1 MSIERTVTE
10 EQTRTHNEDERHAA
24 VCAEA
29 DAAVRAERA
38 LREEEDAR
46 RKVAEMRIKQLEAE
60 LAAIIAEIDA
70 RRLAWNAET
79 LSRRDSEWAARQ
91 DEDTRRFFNQTETE
105 GVLFKE
111 SSTISFEESR
121 RLEAVA
127 AAERAEE
134 LRIATA
140 AAEAE
145 RVAASERRKQLAL
158 DEEESRRKAAEA
170 AKKDSKKQA
179 EDLKRQAEEQ
189 RRAKEQAE
197 KEAAAKAK
205 QAEEEA
211 ARAKKKADEDAKAAA
226 KRAEEEKK
234 RLEKEQEEK
243 RKQAEKEAA
252 EAKRRAE
259 KEAEERRKA
268 EAKAQEE
275 AAKAQKAAEEAKRK
289 EAELAKRKA
298 EEEAKAAKAK
308 ADAEAK
314 AKADAEA
321 KAKADA
327 KAKAEAEAKAKAE
340 AEAKAKADAKAEAEA
355 KAKADAEA
363 KAKADA
369 EAKTKAD
376 AEAKAKAEAV
386 AAEAKAKADAA
397 AAAKRAAEQAE
408 AASKPDN
415 EVTDERASRLQKRL
429 EKSASKEEIEEVV
442 LELSED
448 EDPIAATLI
457 LQGAANVE
465 AAATALAAL
474 WRAKD
479 TRGAEALMG
488 LDLTRAAT
496 LIDIMVEN
504 LGDAEAAIGLV
515 NMSEPGRMVG
525 VAEFVLPYYLRSVV
539 YNGVEILR
547 VVANRNVKTAKVI
560 YAGLEI
566 EEQVSIV
573 RRASLGFGARPGVEK
588 PEDKPEPDVKL
599 AATLLTGLTPSA
611 AVDVLRTF
619 STTGVNKGSPKWK
632 RRQDVIV
639 EVLDAFKDIGP
650 GEDSIAELIRDR
662 LKL

>member
-10 EQTRTHNEDERHAA
+10 EQTRSHNEDERHAA

-376 AEAKAKAEAV
+376 AEAKAKA
-386 AAEAKAKADAA
+386 DAA
-397 AAAKRAAEQAE
+397 AAAERAAEQAE